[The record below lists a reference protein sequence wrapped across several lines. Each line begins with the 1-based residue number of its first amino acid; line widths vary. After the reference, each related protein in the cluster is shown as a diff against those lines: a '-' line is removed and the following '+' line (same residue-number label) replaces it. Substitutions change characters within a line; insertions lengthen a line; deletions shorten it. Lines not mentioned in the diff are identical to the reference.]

1 MKGFKSKF
9 GVVILTLLL
18 GSIHANAQ
26 EEAKAKAVETKKVV
40 KKKAKK
46 VAKKAEDSAEKVE
59 GKKAKKIV
67 PKKVDVKNLEK
78 KYWAPKDGKFKV
90 VQNRTYTKT
99 KKFHLSI
106 LPSLMLNEEYG
117 EGFGA
122 VGALGYYFND
132 RWGLEA
138 EYQFV
143 SLDDNDLQNAV
154 IDLTGF
160 ADSSRVTGYYGLTG
174 KFMPLYAKMSWLG
187 SKIVYFD
194 LSFGVSAGLINYQP
208 RQVAGTIAEGNLVT
222 ADLGES
228 LSSFA
233 FGFEV
238 SQSFYLSKKLLIRAD
253 YKQRFFNEE
262 VFNGAAL
269 STPGEIRENRKVEDR
284 LQDSISLNL
293 GLTYIF

>member
-1 MKGFKSKF
+1 MRGFESIF
-9 GVVILTLLL
+9 WVLVAVTLM
-18 GSIHANAQ
+18 GPTHALAQ
-26 EEAKAKAVETKKVV
+26 EGSSEKTVKTKKVV
-40 KKKAKK
+40 KKK
-46 VAKKAEDSAEKVE
+46 
-59 GKKAKKIV
+59 KAKVTKKSKASSEKSGNKKIT

-99 KKFHLSI
+99 KKFHLSVM
-106 LPSLMLNEEYG
+106 PSLMLNEEYG
-117 EGFGA
+117 QGFGV
-122 VGALGYYFND
+122 VGALGYYFDD

-143 SLDDNDLQNAV
+143 DLEDNDLQDAV
-154 IDLTGF
+154 IGLEGF
-160 ADSSRVTGYYGLTG
+160 ANSSRVTGYYGITG

-194 LSFGVSAGLINYQP
+194 LSFGVSLGMINYQP
-208 RQVAGTIAEGNLVT
+208 RQVTGTAPNAVSS
-222 ADLGES
+222 DLGDE

-233 FGFEV
+233 YGFEV
-238 SQSFYLSKKLLIRAD
+238 SQSFYLSRKLLIRVD

-262 VFNGAAL
+262 VFNGTTIG
-269 STPGEIRENRKVEDR
+269 SVGDKVEDR
-284 LQDSISLNL
+284 IQDSISLNL